1 MKKLHLLKTILLL
14 CALVVGSN
22 CVWAAKITSYTNI
35 VSGKSYYIGATTSS
49 TDYYLSVDGSTVA
62 TGVAGTAVTD
72 KASATIFVF
81 EGSSASWAIKF
92 KSSGNYMSLAS
103 SKANGK
109 VDIVGSSTDWEVSN
123 VSEKIC
129 LAINGYALEKN
140 NSGTQ
145 FGSYASTQTDVWL
158 EEADLPT
165 HTASFSING
174 VIDDGNNEV
183 VEEGGDITFPSPAIE
198 GLALVGWTTAAI
210 VGTQD
215 TAPAILVTEAT
226 MGNADI
232 TYYAVFAKKTVT
244 EDEFTKSYGFETES
258 DSDWEITNF
267 DRNSSYHNTGS
278 YSGYTNKANSYVAFK
293 HKVNV
298 KEFSF
303 AFTRTSG
310 NNNYNVYIETS
321 TDGSEW
327 TAAET
332 YAMSSFNSDGTF
344 STKTKTF
351 DGTKAYYVRFH
362 CYNTTAARYVDDV
375 TIVYDGEE
383 VSYSAYRTSIPTFA
397 VSIGSAKY
405 ATFCDEVAR
414 DFSASGITVYAAA
427 ATASSVEFD
436 EVTDGIVPANTGVVL
451 FSETTKADV
460 AIPVATSAASYDFS
474 SNEMIGVNEK
484 TMVAYAG
491 EGSKKNFIL
500 ANGTSGV
507 GFYKAKDT
515 GANLAAHKAYL
526 STATAASARD
536 FLGFGDETT
545 GMEKVEAA
553 KQNAGVYFNLAGQR
567 VVNPTKGLYIV
578 NGKKVIK

>member
-1 MKKLHLLKTILLL
+1 M
-14 CALVVGSN
+14 
-22 CVWAAKITSYTNI
+22 WAAKITSYANI

-49 TDYYLSVDGSTVA
+49 TDYYLSVDGSTVD

-81 EGSSASWAIKF
+81 EGSSTSWAIKF

-103 SKANGK
+103 TKANGK
-109 VDIVGSSTDWEVSN
+109 VDIVGSSTNWTASN
-123 VSEKIC
+123 ESGKIRFT
-129 LAINGYALEKN
+129 INGYALQKN
-140 NSGTQ
+140 NAGTQ
-145 FGSYASTQTDVWL
+145 FGSYGSTQTDVWL

-226 MGNADI
+226 MGKADI
-232 TYYAVFAKKTVT
+232 TYYAVFAKKTVI

-258 DSDWEITNF
+258 DSDWDITNF
-267 DRNSSYHNTGS
+267 DQNSSYHNTGS
-278 YSGYTNKANSYVAFK
+278 YSGYTNKANSYVTFK

-298 KEFSF
+298 KKFSF

-310 NNNYNVYIETS
+310 NNNYNVFIETS

-332 YAMSSFNSDGTF
+332 YAMSTFNSDGTF
-344 STKTKTF
+344 LTKTKTF

-362 CYNTTAARYVDDV
+362 CYNTSAARYVDDV

-383 VSYSAYRTSIPTFA
+383 VSYSAYRTSIPTVN
-397 VSIGSAKY
+397 VSISAAKY

-414 DFSASGITVYAAA
+414 NFDGKGITVYMAKSDGSKVNL
-427 ATASSVEFD
+427 TEVE
-436 EVTDGIVPANTGVVL
+436 DGIVPANKGVVL
-451 FSETTKADV
+451 YSASVLNDV
-460 AIPVATSAASYDFS
+460 PIPVATTDASDYSDS
-474 SNEMIGVNEK
+474 NNEMVGITARTQVNATADTKTNYILSNE
-484 TMVAYAG
+484 
-491 EGSKKNFIL
+491 S
-500 ANGTSGV
+500 SGV
-507 GFYKAKDT
+507 GFYKAS
-515 GANLAAHKAYL
+515 GGYLAANKAYL
-526 STATAASARD
+526 STTTAASARD
-536 FLGFGDETT
+536 FLGFEENTT
-545 GMEKVEAA
+545 AIESITNSKEVKGE
-553 KQNAGVYFNLAGQR
+553 YFNLAGQR

-578 NGKKVIK
+578 NGKKIIK